1 VPGGGAP
8 YISMIPK
15 LSEVEAEGDEKTGI
29 NIIKRALEEPLRT
42 IANNAALEGSVVV
55 ERVKSENK
63 PGFGLNALTGEYCDL
78 VKMGIVDPV
87 KVTRSALQ
95 NAASIASM
103 MLTTEAVIADI
114 PKDEPAMPYPPG
126 GGMDY

>member
-1 VPGGGAP
+1 MC
-8 YISMIPK
+8 IRDRIPK

-78 VKMGIVDPV
+78 SLIHIYASRRIGKLGGFVNMPRRGASTNPAGIIIKAPA
-87 KVTRSALQ
+87 TNAL
-95 NAASIASM
+95 AIKYAGSLSYM
-103 MLTTEAVIADI
+103 SFR
-114 PKDEPAMPYPPG
+114 
-126 GGMDY
+126 